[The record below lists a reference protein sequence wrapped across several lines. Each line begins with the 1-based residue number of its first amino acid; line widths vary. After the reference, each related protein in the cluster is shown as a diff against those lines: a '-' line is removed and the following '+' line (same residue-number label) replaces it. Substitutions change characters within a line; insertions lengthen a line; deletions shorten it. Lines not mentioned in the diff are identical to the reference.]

1 MDQVEGFMKHIFVFA
16 VAAIAAGA
24 SAQLWNEQG
33 DAGDLPGTAQL
44 TMGIGPLNFISGNL
58 GANDADMFGI
68 TVTDWSIFS
77 ATTTGGVSI
86 DTQLFLFTSG
96 GMGIAF
102 NDDSVG
108 TSSTLPAGNA
118 LYSGRTN
125 GEQVFL
131 ALSQFDKDP
140 FSVGGAIF
148 LDTPFTTVHG
158 PDGPGG
164 GSPITGWD
172 SFGGNGGVYRITLTG
187 AEFFSTNPVPEPF
200 TMGLGIAGVAVFARR
215 RFKKSK

>member
-1 MDQVEGFMKHIFVFA
+1 MKLVFVLA

-44 TMGIGPLNFISGNL
+44 TMGSGPLNFISGNY
-58 GANDADMFGI
+58 GAASDVDMYGI
-68 TVTDWSIFS
+68 TVTDWSLFS
-77 ATTTGGVSI
+77 ATTVGGTTL
-86 DTQLFLFTSG
+86 DTQLFLFTLG
-96 GMGIAF
+96 GMGIAS
-102 NDDSVG
+102 NDDSSAGG
-108 TSSTLPAGNA
+108 TLQSLLPVGNA
-118 LYSGRTN
+118 NYNSRTN

-131 ALSQFDKDP
+131 AISQFDRDP
-140 FSVGGAIF
+140 VSAGGEIF
-148 LDTPFTTVHG
+148 LDAFTTVHG

-164 GSPITGWD
+164 GSPITGWNG
-172 SFGGNGGVYRITLTG
+172 SFSTTGAYRITLTG
-187 AEFFSTNPVPEPF
+187 AEFFSANPVPEPF